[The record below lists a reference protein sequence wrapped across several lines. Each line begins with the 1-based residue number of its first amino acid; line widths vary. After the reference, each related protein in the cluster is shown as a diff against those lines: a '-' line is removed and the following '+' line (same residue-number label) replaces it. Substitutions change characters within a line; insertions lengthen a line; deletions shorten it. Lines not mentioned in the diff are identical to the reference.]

1 MRRRLPNSAALAL
14 VPAPDLA
21 GTVERARAGDH
32 AAIRALI
39 ELYQGRVGRFVL
51 SMLGNDSEWED
62 VAQVTFVR
70 MMLGIERL
78 QSAEIFESWLFK
90 IARNSSLDHLRRR
103 RWRRL
108 FTSWE
113 PRHGEVAA
121 PAREIEDGRLAQVE
135 RALTRLPVDQREL
148 ILLMR
153 ENDWSY
159 GDLARITGATAAS
172 VKSRLFRARSRL
184 RGLIGNGENREA

>member
-1 MRRRLPNSAALAL
+1 MRPRHLNLAMRRE
-14 VPAPDLA
+14 PAPDLA
-21 GTVERARAGDH
+21 ATVERARAGDQ

-51 SMLGNDSEWED
+51 SMLRDDSEWED
-62 VAQVTFVR
+62 VAQATFVK
-70 MMLGIERL
+70 MMLGIARL
-78 QSAEIFESWLFK
+78 QTVDIFESWLFR
-90 IARNSSLDHLRRR
+90 IARNACLDHLRRR

-108 FTSWE
+108 FTPWE
-113 PRHGEVAA
+113 PWHGEVAA
-121 PAREIEDGRLAQVE
+121 PTHEFEDRRLAQVE
-135 RALTRLPVDQREL
+135 TALTRLPVDQREI

-159 GDLARITGATAAS
+159 GDLARITGTTPAA

-184 RGLIGNGENREA
+184 RALMRNGEEL

>member
-1 MRRRLPNSAALAL
+1 MRHRPHNVAEQREPE
-14 VPAPDLA
+14 PDQA

-51 SMLGNDSEWED
+51 SMLGNDCEWED
-62 VAQVTFVR
+62 VAQATFVK
-70 MMLGIERL
+70 MMLGIDRL
-78 QSAEIFESWLFK
+78 QSVEIFESWLFK
-90 IARNSSLDHLRRR
+90 IARNASLDHLRRR
-103 RWRRL
+103 RWRRI
-108 FTSWE
+108 FVPWE

-121 PAREIEDGRLAQVE
+121 PARGLEDGRLAQVE
-135 RALTRLPVDQREL
+135 RALSQLPAAQREL

-159 GDLARITGATAAS
+159 GDLARITGASATA

-184 RGLIGNGENREA
+184 RVLISNGDEP